1 MLLCKNFCKTRI
13 FIFSL
18 FLFAISFGNLSLF
31 AESPSMPSM
40 PSMPT
45 ISSPSVKTKP
55 TVQNNKQ
62 TSNTKSNGNA
72 NSKNQNPSVSAAS
85 LLQMSSSNPLGSI
98 TDLNSILSNLSTEK
112 TTEADL
118 SSLST
123 LSSTLLNYSSLT
135 STNNSVATNTILTQ
149 ILQRLEQLQAQVD
162 EINSQPQ
169 QVSEKN
175 LQNKNEVQTNTTQ
188 QQISESKNNQNKILR
203 FKINNYDLTKSF
215 TTLFFSEK
223 EKDGSFLLTG
233 DRVYNLY
240 GKQMSETFYMLF
252 KNENGN
258 NFEVAVALNQN
269 DENQNS
275 FLYKFAKDSPYK
287 SQRTGNLFFINSN
300 KNDLKIDILIEN

>member
-1 MLLCKNFCKTRI
+1 M
-13 FIFSL
+13 
-18 FLFAISFGNLSLF
+18 F
-31 AESPSMPSM
+31 AESPSMPTM

-62 TSNTKSNGNA
+62 TSNTKSNESV
-72 NSKNQNPSVSAAS
+72 NSQNQNPSVSAAS

-98 TDLNSILSNLSTEK
+98 TDFNSILSNLSTEK

-123 LSSTLLNYSSLT
+123 LSSTLLNSSSLT

-162 EINSQPQ
+162 KINSQPQ

>member
-1 MLLCKNFCKTRI
+1 
-13 FIFSL
+13 
-18 FLFAISFGNLSLF
+18 
-31 AESPSMPSM
+31 MPTM

-62 TSNTKSNGNA
+62 TSNTKSNESV
-72 NSKNQNPSVSAAS
+72 NSQNQNPSVSAAS

-123 LSSTLLNYSSLT
+123 LSSTLLNSSSLT
-135 STNNSVATNTILTQ
+135 TTNNSVATNTILTQ

-162 EINSQPQ
+162 KINSQPQ

-188 QQISESKNNQNKILR
+188 QQISENKITDEKNNQNKILR

-215 TTLFFSEK
+215 TTLFFSEP

-269 DENQNS
+269 DENPNS
-275 FLYKFAKDSPYK
+275 FLYKLAKISPYK

>member
-1 MLLCKNFCKTRI
+1 M
-13 FIFSL
+13 
-18 FLFAISFGNLSLF
+18 F
-31 AESPSMPSM
+31 AESPSMPTM

-62 TSNTKSNGNA
+62 TSNTKSNESA
-72 NSKNQNPSVSAAS
+72 NSQNQNPSVSAAS

-123 LSSTLLNYSSLT
+123 LSSTLLNSSSLT

-162 EINSQPQ
+162 KINSQPQ

-275 FLYKFAKDSPYK
+275 FLYKFAKDSPYQ

>member
-1 MLLCKNFCKTRI
+1 M
-13 FIFSL
+13 
-18 FLFAISFGNLSLF
+18 F
-31 AESPSMPSM
+31 AESPSMPTM

-62 TSNTKSNGNA
+62 ASNTKSNGNA

-123 LSSTLLNYSSLT
+123 LSSTLLNSSSLT

-162 EINSQPQ
+162 KINSQPQ

-275 FLYKFAKDSPYK
+275 FLYKFAKDSPYQ

>member
-1 MLLCKNFCKTRI
+1 M
-13 FIFSL
+13 
-18 FLFAISFGNLSLF
+18 F
-31 AESPSMPSM
+31 AESPSMPTM

-62 TSNTKSNGNA
+62 TSNTKSNESV
-72 NSKNQNPSVSAAS
+72 NSQNQNPSVSAAS

-123 LSSTLLNYSSLT
+123 LSSTLLNSSSLT

-162 EINSQPQ
+162 KINSQPQ

-203 FKINNYDLTKSF
+203 FKINNYELTKSF

>member
-1 MLLCKNFCKTRI
+1 
-13 FIFSL
+13 
-18 FLFAISFGNLSLF
+18 
-31 AESPSMPSM
+31 MPTM

-62 TSNTKSNGNA
+62 TSNTKSNESV
-72 NSKNQNPSVSAAS
+72 NSQNQNPSVSAAS

-123 LSSTLLNYSSLT
+123 LSSTLLNSSSLT

-162 EINSQPQ
+162 KINSQPQ

>member
-1 MLLCKNFCKTRI
+1 
-13 FIFSL
+13 
-18 FLFAISFGNLSLF
+18 
-31 AESPSMPSM
+31 MPTM

-72 NSKNQNPSVSAAS
+72 NSQNQNPSVSAAS

-123 LSSTLLNYSSLT
+123 LSSTLLNSSSLT

-162 EINSQPQ
+162 KINSQPQ

>member
-1 MLLCKNFCKTRI
+1 M
-13 FIFSL
+13 
-18 FLFAISFGNLSLF
+18 F
-31 AESPSMPSM
+31 AESPSMPTM

-55 TVQNNKQ
+55 TIQNNKQ
-62 TSNTKSNGNA
+62 TSNTKSNESV
-72 NSKNQNPSVSAAS
+72 NSQNQNPSVSAAS

-123 LSSTLLNYSSLT
+123 LSSTLLNSSSLT
-135 STNNSVATNTILTQ
+135 TTNNSVATNTILTQ

-162 EINSQPQ
+162 KINSQPQ

>member
-1 MLLCKNFCKTRI
+1 M
-13 FIFSL
+13 
-18 FLFAISFGNLSLF
+18 F
-31 AESPSMPSM
+31 AESPSMPTM

-123 LSSTLLNYSSLT
+123 LSSTLLNSSSLT
-135 STNNSVATNTILTQ
+135 STNNSVTTNTILTQ

-162 EINSQPQ
+162 KINSQPQ

-203 FKINNYDLTKSF
+203 FKINNYDLAKSF

-275 FLYKFAKDSPYK
+275 FLYKFAKDSPYQ

>member
-1 MLLCKNFCKTRI
+1 M
-13 FIFSL
+13 
-18 FLFAISFGNLSLF
+18 F
-31 AESPSMPSM
+31 AESPSMPTM

-72 NSKNQNPSVSAAS
+72 NSKNQNPAVSAAS

-123 LSSTLLNYSSLT
+123 LSSTLLNSSTLT
-135 STNNSVATNTILTQ
+135 STNNSVTTNTILTQ

-162 EINSQPQ
+162 KINSQPQ

-258 NFEVAVALNQN
+258 NFEVAVVLNQN

-287 SQRTGNLFFINSN
+287 AQHTGNLFFINSN